1 MPVTPSI
8 TNLANKCSLRY
19 VQEFDYRYSVDRPPI
34 NEAFFKEVVEIV
46 KDAGPLW
53 GFGIERVYNF
63 VKKKILERKEKQ
75 TLELRK
81 SNKILNVFGN
91 GSFLLYGDV
100 RPFFEIPQGSRLYF
114 YDVRF
119 QNKMPRNALPFN
131 LQTSLVIPAGTDLV
145 LQNVTIVYNGELGK
159 FIKEYSAPSVFLIRV
174 NGIAF

>member
-8 TNLANKCSLRY
+8 TNLANECSLRY

-63 VKKKILERKEKQ
+63 VKNKILERKEKQ

-91 GSFLLYGDV
+91 DSFLLYGDV

-114 YDVRF
+114 YNVRF
-119 QNKMPRNALPFN
+119 QNPTKALHP
-131 LQTSLVIPAGTDLV
+131 
-145 LQNVTIVYNGELGK
+145 
-159 FIKEYSAPSVFLIRV
+159 
-174 NGIAF
+174 